1 MVCLMPVIHD
11 YTNYKDDVDH
21 DKNTHKYWFVVFGKG
36 LYTKKT
42 DTDVVAGHDDG
53 VHIFNTCAQAS
64 RTWARHCR
72 RHHSAG
78 CHETKD
84 PAAHASDADSDTD
97 KDTEE
102 LCARARVPDHAACQR
117 ATGKRSKTGME
128 GVKREPQKERQ
139 VKQEPLKHMR
149 QASTARC
156 LAPAAPYKAKPA
168 SPEKKRSLYADT
180 DDSNP
185 EILKTDSSLEVPLA
199 TSLAVSR
206 ASSRATSALPG
217 LTVSLAVSCANS
229 RARSALSSLEEDEDV
244 PMPAAPSVSP
254 TVSSVS
260 SLSATSAAPSAFS
273 SISGALR
280 AATPVRAAVVVP
292 STPRPMVFNWK
303 TRVLYDDL
311 EAAVKEKQPGES
323 MELVQA
329 AEVMPW
335 IRLSAK
341 MLYNHRTHVLYDDL
355 KAAVDERE
363 PGDSMQVVE
372 PGEGVEW
379 ISTLGRSTFATMRWH
394 GSSRPV
400 FWCSSG
406 RCTQRVSLFVRYLQ
420 IVGTCS
426 GALTNQAQSF
436 GVDMCSGVQTDC
448 LRATGLLHW
457 DWFPGLLPIKAFFDE
472 KYEVPQMRLRTTIYK
487 HEVEVE
493 DEG

>member
-1 MVCLMPVIHD
+1 MPVIHN

-21 DKNTHKYWFVVFGKG
+21 DKNTRKYWFVVFGKG

-42 DTDVVAGHDDG
+42 DADVVAGHDDG
-53 VHIFNTCAQAS
+53 VHIFNTRAQAS
-64 RTWARHCR
+64 RAWATHCR
-72 RHHSAG
+72 RRHSAG

-84 PAAHASDADSDTD
+84 PAAHASDANSDTN

-128 GVKREPQKERQ
+128 G
-139 VKQEPLKHMR
+139 PLLRVPPRFLSSVQHPR
-149 QASTARC
+149 LPTS
-156 LAPAAPYKAKPA
+156 KAKPA

-180 DDSNP
+180 DNSDP
-185 EILKTDSSLEVPLA
+185 EILKTDSSLEVLLA
-199 TSLAVSR
+199 ASLAALR

-217 LTVSLAVSCANS
+217 LTVSLAVSRANS

-254 TVSSVS
+254 MVSSVS

-280 AATPVRAAVVVP
+280 AATPVCAAVVAP
-292 STPRPMVFNWK
+292 STPRPMVFNRK

-311 EAAVKEKQPGES
+311 EATVKEKQPGES

-341 MLYNHRTHVLYDDL
+341 MLYNRRTHVLYDDL

-372 PGEGVEW
+372 PGEGVEM
-379 ISTLGRSTFATMRWH
+379 IGTLGR
-394 GSSRPV
+394 
-400 FWCSSG
+400 
-406 RCTQRVSLFVRYLQ
+406 
-420 IVGTCS
+420 
-426 GALTNQAQSF
+426 
-436 GVDMCSGVQTDC
+436 
-448 LRATGLLHW
+448 
-457 DWFPGLLPIKAFFDE
+457 
-472 KYEVPQMRLRTTIYK
+472 
-487 HEVEVE
+487 
-493 DEG
+493 

>member
-1 MVCLMPVIHD
+1 MVCLMPVIHNH
-11 YTNYKDDVDH
+11 TNYKDDVDH
-21 DKNTHKYWFVVFGKG
+21 DKNTRKYWFVVFGKG

-42 DTDVVAGHDDG
+42 DADVVAGHDDG
-53 VHIFNTCAQAS
+53 VHIFNTRAQAS

-72 RHHSAG
+72 WRHSAG

-84 PAAHASDADSDTD
+84 PAAHASDAYSDTD

-102 LCARARVPDHAACQR
+102 LCARARVPDHAARQR

-149 QASTARC
+149 QASTAHAASVPVKRA
-156 LAPAAPYKAKPA
+156 APAAPYNAKPA

-180 DDSNP
+180 DDSDP

-199 TSLAVSR
+199 ASLAASR

-217 LTVSLAVSCANS
+217 LTVSLAVSRANS

-280 AATPVRAAVVVP
+280 AATPVRAAVVAP
-292 STPRPMVFNWK
+292 STPRPMVFNRK

-323 MELVQA
+323 MELVQT

-341 MLYNHRTHVLYDDL
+341 MLYNRRTHVLYDDL

-379 ISTLGRSTFATMRWH
+379 ISTLGR
-394 GSSRPV
+394 
-400 FWCSSG
+400 
-406 RCTQRVSLFVRYLQ
+406 
-420 IVGTCS
+420 
-426 GALTNQAQSF
+426 
-436 GVDMCSGVQTDC
+436 
-448 LRATGLLHW
+448 
-457 DWFPGLLPIKAFFDE
+457 
-472 KYEVPQMRLRTTIYK
+472 
-487 HEVEVE
+487 
-493 DEG
+493 